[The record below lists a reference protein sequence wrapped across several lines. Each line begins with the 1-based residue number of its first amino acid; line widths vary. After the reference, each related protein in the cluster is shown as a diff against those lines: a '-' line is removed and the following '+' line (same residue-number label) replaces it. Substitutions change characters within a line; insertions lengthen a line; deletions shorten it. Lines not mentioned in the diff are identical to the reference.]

1 MERLLS
7 SIRLT
12 RFEFE
17 LIKKILNVSA
27 ARWFIV
33 GSATFVIDTALFL
46 FAFSLTEI
54 AVISNLFSGSIAT
67 TFNYFSHYKWSFA
80 SDRSHK
86 QSTVIYLFFFF
97 VFLFLGTSLVSFF
110 IHSGL
115 HPLPAKVGTAAIT
128 APISF
133 LIMKF
138 VTFRR
143 SNHEA

>member
-1 MERLLS
+1 MARLQSLT
-7 SIRLT
+7 LPT

-17 LIKKILNVSA
+17 LIKRILKLSA

-33 GSATFVIDTALFL
+33 GSATFVLDTSLFL
-46 FAFSLTEI
+46 LAFSITET
-54 AVISNLFSGSIAT
+54 AVISNLFSGTIAT
-67 TFNYFSHYKWSFA
+67 TFNYFSHYRWSFA

-86 QSTVIYLFFFF
+86 QSTLIYLFFFF

-115 HPLPAKVGTAAIT
+115 HPVPAKVGTAAIT

-133 LIMKF
+133 FIMKF

-143 SNHEA
+143 TTV